1 MRRLHIL
8 CLALCL
14 GALPAWG
21 QRRGGQADTG
31 QGMGGKLAPQPE
43 LHEGRPAL
51 RFAGR
56 EGWELFVDEV
66 QYEGEPAL
74 RFPAAERPACP
85 GELLISESHVAV
97 RLSVAVT
104 TGQPSAACRSFDLPR
119 SAVQVDR
126 QGGKVTLS
134 SGATSYSYLPLYEN
148 GQQHHAGMGFG
159 GAEYLVR
166 AVQNFPAV
174 LQQFRKATAG
184 LAPAAATGTSS
195 AAATS
200 GKGKKGKAQQSEVDI
215 TTQPGGAQ
223 VYVNDEP
230 RGVSS
235 EQEGRLVLKMQPGS
249 HTLRVSLPNYQ
260 DFTQTITV
268 VAGQPLAVTA
278 KLEPLGPPPFTAD
291 DIVKMLQGKV
301 SNKRITALVDER
313 GVDFAMTADL
323 EKRLKALGAD
333 DALLLAI
340 ATKKR

>member
-1 MRRLHIL
+1 MRRVHIL

-21 QRRGGQADTG
+21 QRRGGGQANAG
-31 QGMGGKLAPQPE
+31 QGAGGRLAPQPE
-43 LHEGRPAL
+43 LHEGKPAL

-56 EGWELFVDEV
+56 DDWALFVDEV
-66 QYEGEPAL
+66 QYKGEPAL
-74 RFPAAERPACP
+74 RFPAAKPPSCP
-85 GELLISESHVAV
+85 GALLVSASHVALV
-97 RLSVAVT
+97 VA
-104 TGQPSAACRSFDLPR
+104 QPGANCQGFDLPR
-119 SAVQVDR
+119 SAVQVER
-126 QGGKVTLS
+126 QGGKLTLS
-134 SGATSYSYLPLYEN
+134 SGATSYAYLPLYEN

-166 AVQNFPAV
+166 AIQNFDAV
-174 LQQFRKATAG
+174 LQQFHKSTAG
-184 LAPAAATGTSS
+184 LSAPGGTTPAVAESE
-195 AAATS
+195 
-200 GKGKKGKAQQSEVDI
+200 GKGKKGKGQQSEVDI

-278 KLEPLGPPPFTAD
+278 KLQPLGPPPFTAD

-301 SNKRITALVDER
+301 SNKRIAALVDER
-313 GVDFAMTADL
+313 GVDFAITADL